1 MRDLISAGLLLVFIG
16 IILMVA
22 SMIYEGFKR
31 REVKVEGGGVVFIG
45 PIPIVFGTNEKMVY
59 VSIVIAL
66 MILIYILISMR
77 L

>member
-1 MRDLISAGLLLVFIG
+1 MRDLVHIGFLLIFVG
-16 IILMVA
+16 IILIVA

-31 REVKVEGGGVVFIG
+31 RNMKIEGGGVVFIG

-59 VSIVIAL
+59 VSITIAL

>member
-1 MRDLISAGLLLVFIG
+1 MRDLVYIGFLLIFVGMLL
-16 IILMVA
+16 IIA
-22 SMIYEGFKR
+22 SIIYEGVKR
-31 REVKVEGGGVVFIG
+31 RDVKVEGGGVVFIG

-59 VSIVIAL
+59 ISIAIAL